1 MAESP
6 PIQQP
11 QGNKKRKSSTTA
23 ESAEPKK
30 SRATAAAAAAAAAS
44 NGGPT
49 TPLPSHDALLASLRP
64 KYDVLPAF
72 TISSTKIQK
81 RVRWLLRHLRKDDGD
96 PRKRAVL
103 LYARPGDVVK
113 MITIAELV
121 KRIVAEDEGGRWYQY
136 NQMYEL
142 PPKVDVVEETMLDC
156 GPAEAAGGDDDDD
169 DFEVMENRFE
179 RAVLPPPA
187 SRTAKSLSVF
197 LSLAPIPELRA
208 KDDVTTQTNEPR
220 DASTI
225 PAAS

>member
-1 MAESP
+1 MAEPP

-23 ESAEPKK
+23 ESADPKK
-30 SRATAAAAAAAAAS
+30 SRAAAAS

-142 PPKVDVVEETMLDC
+142 PPKADVVEETMLGGR
-156 GPAEAAGGDDDDD
+156 GPAEAAGGDVDDD

-220 DASTI
+220 GSSTI

>member
-23 ESAEPKK
+23 ESTEPKK
-30 SRATAAAAAAAAAS
+30 SRAAAAS
-44 NGGPT
+44 NGGPAT

-96 PRKRAVL
+96 PRRRAVL

-142 PPKVDVVEETMLDC
+142 PPKVNVVEETMLD
-156 GPAEAAGGDDDDD
+156 GSPAGGDDDD

-220 DASTI
+220 GASTI

>member
-1 MAESP
+1 MAEPP
-6 PIQQP
+6 PIKQP
-11 QGNKKRKSSTTA
+11 QGGNKKKRKPPTTA

-30 SRATAAAAAAAAAS
+30 SKAAPPS
-44 NGGPT
+44 GPT
-49 TPLPSHDALLASLRP
+49 TPLPTHDALLASLRP

-81 RVRWLLRHLRKDDGD
+81 RVSWLLQHLRKDDGD

-121 KRIVAEDEGGRWYQY
+121 KRIVAEDQAGRWYQY

-142 PPKVDVVEETMLDC
+142 PPKAEVVEETML
-156 GPAEAAGGDDDDD
+156 GATAGGSGGGDDNDDDDD
-169 DFEVMENRFE
+169 DDNDSFEVMESRFE
-179 RAVLPPPA
+179 RAVLPPPV
-187 SRTAKSLSVF
+187 SRAAKSLSVF

-208 KDDVTTQTNEPR
+208 KDDVTTQTNEPHG
-220 DASTI
+220 ASTGS
-225 PAAS
+225 ATS

>member
-1 MAESP
+1 MAEPP
-6 PIQQP
+6 PIKQP
-11 QGNKKRKSSTTA
+11 QGNKKRKPSTIA
-23 ESAEPKK
+23 ESAGPKK
-30 SRATAAAAAAAAAS
+30 SRAAS
-44 NGGPT
+44 SGPT
-49 TPLPSHDALLASLRP
+49 TPLPAHDALLASLRP

-81 RVRWLLRHLRKDDGD
+81 RVNWLLLHLRKDDGD

-136 NQMYEL
+136 NQMCEL
-142 PPKVDVVEETMLDC
+142 PPKADVVEETML
-156 GPAEAAGGDDDDD
+156 GGGGLAKAAAGSDD
-169 DFEVMENRFE
+169 DFEVMESRFE

-187 SRTAKSLSVF
+187 SRAAKSLSVF

-208 KDDVTTQTNEPR
+208 KDGVTTQTNEPQG
-220 DASTI
+220 ASTST
-225 PAAS
+225 ATK